1 MSHRTHSFVLR
12 ICSWFYC
19 ARCGL
24 ILLNN
29 DATRRAASSPCRNRE
44 DGNA

>member
-1 MSHRTHSFVLR
+1 MSHKTHSFTLR

-24 ILLNN
+24 VALNN
-29 DATRRAASSPCRNRE
+29 AATKQAMNAPCRNRE
-44 DGNA
+44 DGR